1 MEVTGDGEAEG
12 RGGRAE
18 RNTASAVLPGE
29 KDPIFPDEKRVLHCQ
44 LLTVIRLQL
53 AGAPQIFGGKGDLL
67 AAYGMRGDD
76 NECPRVPTMEARVW
90 LGGFLV
96 RKELLPSPPL
106 EPKTWPALP
115 SLQARRRLPGFA
127 SHWPARRPHCP
138 SVHCRVPPPS
148 SGEAGRGLTIGL
160 CSMSGQSPSGRAA
173 S

>member
-53 AGAPQIFGGKGDLL
+53 AGAPQIFGGQGDLL

-96 RKELLPSPPL
+96 RKELHSPLPPTGTEDMASAPKPASSAQVARVRVPLAGPSPALSQCPL
-106 EPKTWPALP
+106 
-115 SLQARRRLPGFA
+115 SSA
-127 SHWPARRPHCP
+127 SAVQW
-138 SVHCRVPPPS
+138 
-148 SGEAGRGLTIGL
+148 
-160 CSMSGQSPSGRAA
+160 
-173 S
+173 